1 MTDSSVTPITAASN
15 GGTTTDSSLQE
26 ASASPARPERGIA
39 RLREHEVYYLTS
51 LVQSALY
58 EAEHLISEVLGQA
71 RPHYLDRDDTT
82 EPLNGEQAARLRET
96 EVYHL
101 MSLVESALSEA
112 EHLVREVHDKAR
124 DRWLDHDHVSEPLNA
139 DELSRLLSE
148 AYQCTT
154 LAATY
159 IDKAA
164 MGLLDP
170 AADTPF

>member
-15 GGTTTDSSLQE
+15 GGTTTDNSPQDTP
-26 ASASPARPERGIA
+26 ASPAKPERGIA
-39 RLREHEVYYLTS
+39 RLREHEVYHLMN

-58 EAEHLISEVLGQA
+58 EAEHLVREVLGQA
-71 RPHYLDRDDTT
+71 RPCYFDHDDTT
-82 EPLNGEQAARLRET
+82 EPMNGEQAARL
-96 EVYHL
+96 L
-101 MSLVESALSEA
+101 G
-112 EHLVREVHDKAR
+112 
-124 DRWLDHDHVSEPLNA
+124 
-139 DELSRLLSE
+139 E

-154 LAATY
+154 LASTY

>member
-15 GGTTTDSSLQE
+15 GGTTTDSSPQQAP
-26 ASASPARPERGIA
+26 ASLARAERGI
-39 RLREHEVYYLTS
+39 
-51 LVQSALY
+51 
-58 EAEHLISEVLGQA
+58 
-71 RPHYLDRDDTT
+71 
-82 EPLNGEQAARLRET
+82 ARLRET

-101 MSLVESALSEA
+101 MSLVESALLEA
-112 EHLVREVHDKAR
+112 GHLVRQVNDKAR
-124 DRWLDHDHVSEPLNA
+124 DRWLDHDQASEPLNA

-154 LAATY
+154 LASTY

-170 AADTPF
+170 GDGTPF

>member
-15 GGTTTDSSLQE
+15 GGITTDSSPQE
-26 ASASPARPERGIA
+26 APAARARGI
-39 RLREHEVYYLTS
+39 
-51 LVQSALY
+51 
-58 EAEHLISEVLGQA
+58 
-71 RPHYLDRDDTT
+71 
-82 EPLNGEQAARLRET
+82 ARLRET

-101 MSLVESALSEA
+101 MSLVESALYEA
-112 EHLVREVHDKAR
+112 EHLVREVQDKAR
-124 DRWLDHDHVSEPLNA
+124 DRYLDHDQTTEPLNA

-148 AYQCTT
+148 AYQCAT
-154 LAATY
+154 LASTY

>member
-15 GGTTTDSSLQE
+15 GGATTDSSPQGTPV
-26 ASASPARPERGIA
+26 SPARAERGI
-39 RLREHEVYYLTS
+39 
-51 LVQSALY
+51 
-58 EAEHLISEVLGQA
+58 
-71 RPHYLDRDDTT
+71 
-82 EPLNGEQAARLRET
+82 ARLRET

-101 MSLVESALSEA
+101 MGLVESALSEA

-124 DRWLDHDHVSEPLNA
+124 DRWLDHDHASEPLNA
-139 DELSRLLSE
+139 DELSRLLGE
-148 AYQCTT
+148 AYQCAT
-154 LAATY
+154 LASTY